1 MTTRP
6 TTRGT
11 TRLTTRGTSPAPSF
25 TPASIANLA
34 VWLDAMDAS
43 TVLRDTGSGFVP
55 AANGEAVA
63 RWVDKSANAHI
74 LAQTVS
80 GNRPLLSTS
89 AGPSSGRCI
98 EWDGGDD
105 LLIKNPLAIA
115 RPHTAF
121 VVFTNRSTV
130 VNDVIYHTAGAG
142 AASQLRQLSSTSTG
156 RMVGGPASIPTVTNE
171 WAVATLEVE
180 NNAYRIRKNN
190 GVLLT
195 ETVATAASIGLSL
208 GAQIGPINFA
218 HCALS
223 EFLIYESILSPSD
236 QDKIRNYLKAKW
248 GTP

>member
-1 MTTRP
+1 MP
-6 TTRGT
+6 SLG
-11 TRLTTRGTSPAPSF
+11 LGLSTTRGTSPAPSF

-74 LAQTVS
+74 LAQTTAGS
-80 GNRPLLSTS
+80 RPLLSTS

-98 EWDGGDD
+98 EWDGVDD
-105 LLIKNPLAIA
+105 FLQKNPLAIS

-121 VVFTNRSTV
+121 VIFTNRSTV

-156 RMVGGPASIPTVTNE
+156 RIVGGPASIPTVANE

-180 NNAYRIRKNN
+180 TNAYRIRKNN
-190 GVLLT
+190 GVLLA